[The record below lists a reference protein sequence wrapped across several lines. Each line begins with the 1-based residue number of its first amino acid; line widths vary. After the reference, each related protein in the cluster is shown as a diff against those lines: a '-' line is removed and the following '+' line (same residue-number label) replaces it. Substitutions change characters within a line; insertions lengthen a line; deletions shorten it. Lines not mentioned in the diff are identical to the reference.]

1 MKKAE
6 PSYQTRRYGCILML
20 VCCADTAW
28 TFFKMDDRKLA
39 SRIMA
44 RMYDWKNLFG
54 RNDKIHIFSYT
65 VTNIIFYI
73 FNLLSQQNPKGGEQS
88 INLGYEYDVLI
99 GICFICYYYG
109 QYDVQL
115 IIKYNSTMIY
125 RPSIV
130 LVSFYFLPLL
140 FGSSSATASNTQNT
154 QNNNIL
160 EKYDDHR
167 WSRLP
172 EWVREAAIVLSYTE
186 ELWDNDQEPEETE
199 DQHWHE
205 LTSEQQDAAAALG
218 YTAECGISRKTQ
230 SK

>member
-1 MKKAE
+1 
-6 PSYQTRRYGCILML
+6 
-20 VCCADTAW
+20 
-28 TFFKMDDRKLA
+28 
-39 SRIMA
+39 
-44 RMYDWKNLFG
+44 
-54 RNDKIHIFSYT
+54 
-65 VTNIIFYI
+65 
-73 FNLLSQQNPKGGEQS
+73 
-88 INLGYEYDVLI
+88 
-99 GICFICYYYG
+99 
-109 QYDVQL
+109 
-115 IIKYNSTMIY
+115 MIY

-218 YTAECGISRKTQ
+218 YTAEMWNIEEDTVEVTKTQ
-230 SK
+230 GYELLISGGVFLCMLGYAIYLREELSKLANQAMRRLSVPLLLSTSTATIPKEEQWTIQLNTYPPC